1 MAGPLGV
8 VVVVEMSLAAA
19 AAASSPPL
27 LAAQRRRLQL
37 EIDLVLA
44 GIRNPDCSPISDER
58 AFPRLF
64 SRKKKRISH
73 TCN

>member
-1 MAGPLGV
+1 MAGPLGFF

-19 AAASSPPL
+19 AASPPL
-27 LAAQRRRLQL
+27 LVAQRRRLQL
-37 EIDLVLA
+37 ETDLVLA
-44 GIRNPDCSPISDER
+44 GIRNLDCSPISDER

>member
-1 MAGPLGV
+1 MAGPF

-19 AAASSPPL
+19 AAAAASPL
-27 LAAQRRRLQL
+27 LVAQRRRLQV
-37 EIDLVLA
+37 EIDLALA

-64 SRKKKRISH
+64 SRKKKKISH
-73 TCN
+73 TCD

>member
-1 MAGPLGV
+1 MAGPLVVV

-19 AAASSPPL
+19 AAAPPL
-27 LAAQRRRLQL
+27 LVAQRRRLQV

>member
-1 MAGPLGV
+1 MAGPLGVFV

-19 AAASSPPL
+19 AASPL
-27 LAAQRRRLQL
+27 LVAQRRRLQL

-44 GIRNPDCSPISDER
+44 GIRNPDCSPISDEP

>member
-8 VVVVEMSLAAA
+8 FVVVVEMSLAAA
-19 AAASSPPL
+19 AASPL
-27 LAAQRRRLQL
+27 LVAQRRRLQL

-58 AFPRLF
+58 AFLRLF

>member
-8 VVVVEMSLAAA
+8 FVVVVEMSLAAA
-19 AAASSPPL
+19 ASPL
-27 LAAQRRRLQL
+27 LVAQRRRLQV
-37 EIDLVLA
+37 EIDLALA

-73 TCN
+73 TCD